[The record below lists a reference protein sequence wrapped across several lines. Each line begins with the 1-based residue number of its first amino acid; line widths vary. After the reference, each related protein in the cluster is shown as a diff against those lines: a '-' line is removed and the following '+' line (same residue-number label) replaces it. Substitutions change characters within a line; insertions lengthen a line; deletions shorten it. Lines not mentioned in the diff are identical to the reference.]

1 MNDPSAYSNSLPQ
14 GRHIG
19 QIFFQRV
26 EQLGDRTFIK
36 LQTGGRFEE
45 VSWRDCGAMVQSLI
59 LALWG
64 LGLAQGET
72 VGIIGD
78 NSLPWLCADLATLA
92 GGWPNVVIAPSLS
105 DLMLAKILGHA
116 ECRAAFVQDV
126 TAVGRLLNLK
136 GQLPALS
143 HIFVMEDSESILDD
157 TWSIKQ
163 LIERGR
169 SADARRLQEI
179 LESVHPND
187 LATIMYTSGS
197 TGEPKGVMRTHD
209 NLLSNIT
216 NGGELVLSKPDELTL
231 IVLSL
236 NHLFGRFGFLKSV
249 VTGRTTALIEATEL
263 KLDLK
268 VVASLAGTT
277 ISVVPRVMERIWNA
291 ILDEG
296 DNRQLW
302 QQLEEL
308 DRKRSGTELSETEK
322 RQCDELRSRLKAAV
336 RQALGGRIKYIA
348 YAAAAMPPRIMRFF
362 ELIGIPLIGSYGS
375 TECGGVTLCGIGEN
389 RPGNLGKPFPNV
401 EIRIA
406 GDGEIL
412 VRGATVTPGYFKN
425 PEATRE
431 VLDADGWFYTG
442 DLGALDSDGSLRIV
456 GRKKDIFNCS
466 DGSNIYPGLIEL
478 LLENESFIRQAVLL
492 GDRRP
497 FVAALV
503 VPDCNQIALALN
515 RDPSTLSNFEIEA
528 ALWTQIA
535 RVNGRLECYEQIR
548 KIAVMK
554 NDFPPEVRSINVFQ
568 KIKVDRKVAAERYQR
583 EIDEIYSLSAEGDT
597 E

>member
-1 MNDPSAYSNSLPQ
+1 MNDPSAYSNSSLQ

-45 VSWRDCGAMVQSLI
+45 VSWRDFGAMVQSLI

-64 LGLAQGET
+64 LGLAPGET
-72 VGIIGD
+72 VGIIGE

-92 GGWPNVVIAPSLS
+92 GGWPNVVVSPSLS
-105 DLMLAKILGHA
+105 DFMLAKILGHA

-126 TAVGRLLNLK
+126 TGVGRLLNLK

-143 HIFVMEDSESILDD
+143 HIFVMEDSESILDG
-157 TWSIKQ
+157 TWSTKQ
-163 LIERGR
+163 LIDRGR

-216 NGGELVLSKPDELTL
+216 NGSELVVSKPDELTL

-268 VVASLAGTT
+268 VVASLAGTA

-308 DRKRSGTELSETEK
+308 DRKRSSTELSEFEK
-322 RQCDELRSRLKAAV
+322 RQCDELRSSLKAAV

-412 VRGATVTPGYFKN
+412 VRGPTVTPGYFKN

-431 VLDADGWFYTG
+431 VLDSDGWFYTG

-466 DGSNIYPGLIEL
+466 DGSNIYPARIEL
-478 LLENESFIRQAVLL
+478 QLENESFIRQAVLL

-503 VPDCNQIALALN
+503 VPDCNRIALALN
-515 RDPSTLSNFEIEA
+515 RDPSTLSNSEIEA
-528 ALWTQIA
+528 ALWAQIA
-535 RVNGRLECYEQIR
+535 RVNDRLEGYEQIR

-568 KIKVDRKVAAERYQR
+568 KVKVDRKVAAERYQR
-583 EIDEIYSLSAEGDT
+583 DIDEIYLSAEGDT